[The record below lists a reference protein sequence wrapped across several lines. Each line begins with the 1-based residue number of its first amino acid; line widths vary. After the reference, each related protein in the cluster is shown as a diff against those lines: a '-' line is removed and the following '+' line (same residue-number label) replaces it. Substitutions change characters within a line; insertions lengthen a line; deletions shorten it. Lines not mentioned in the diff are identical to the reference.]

1 MSLGNIVDE
10 LHNKHSLSNSSSS
23 KESNF
28 ASLLVGR
35 QHIYDL
41 QNASPSHGPAINV
54 DVNMSIL
61 TSGQCYWKLVRY
73 VPIKTIFISACI
85 GNSGN
90 GLSSQQSIRKLA
102 LQGR

>member
-28 ASLLVGR
+28 ASFLVGR

-54 DVNMSIL
+54 DASMSIPTL
-61 TSGQCYWKLVRY
+61 GQRHWK
-73 VPIKTIFISACI
+73 
-85 GNSGN
+85 
-90 GLSSQQSIRKLA
+90 
-102 LQGR
+102 